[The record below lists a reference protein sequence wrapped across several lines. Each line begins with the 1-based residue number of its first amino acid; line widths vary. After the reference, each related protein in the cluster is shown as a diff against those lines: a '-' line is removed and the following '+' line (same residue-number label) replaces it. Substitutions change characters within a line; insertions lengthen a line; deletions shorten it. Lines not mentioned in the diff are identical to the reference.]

1 MEYIGHLYQTHSVK
15 TAHRTEVCAGDVEV
29 TKAQALVVL
38 GNGFIKVVQSSS
50 ARPPI
55 VVNVITKQH

>member
-38 GNGFIKVVQSSS
+38 GNGFIKQSSS

-55 VVNVITKQH
+55 VVKVITKQH